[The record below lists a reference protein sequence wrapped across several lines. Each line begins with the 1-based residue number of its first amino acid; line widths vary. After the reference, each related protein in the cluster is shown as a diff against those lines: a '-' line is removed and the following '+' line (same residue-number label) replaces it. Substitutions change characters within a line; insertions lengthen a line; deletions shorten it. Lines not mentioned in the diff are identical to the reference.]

1 MQISLELYELGIVV
15 TAKNHNPTILN
26 PDFLYRTEIISEDWK
41 VIDPPVM
48 TELFSRSAFDSGVE
62 IIARPDKVVFID
74 REKKFLSS
82 QDSMRLSGIAA
93 SYVRTL
99 KHVSYR
105 AVGIN
110 PKGVVEFPSI
120 QKARDFLLDKFIK
133 EGKWSSPEGM
143 ELHPKLGMNYI
154 KEDSQIIINM
164 EEGTWNKE
172 GENKSGVFFS
182 ANYHRDFTDKDHK
195 EVLNKVIG
203 TVENCGKDVRHYFDF
218 VNNYFLE

>member
-74 REKKFLSS
+74 REKQILSS
-82 QDSMRLSGIAA
+82 QDPMRLSGIAA
-93 SYVRTL
+93 SYVRAL
-99 KHVSYR
+99 EHVSYR

-110 PKGVVEFPSI
+110 PKGVVEFPDM
-120 QKARDFLLDKFIK
+120 QEARDFLLGKFIK
-133 EGKWSSPEGM
+133 EGKWIEPEGM
-143 ELHPKLGMNYI
+143 ELHPTLGMNY
-154 KEDSQIIINM
+154 KREDSQLTINM
-164 EEGTWNKE
+164 EAGSWKE
-172 GENKSGVFFS
+172 GEENKSGVIFS
-182 ANYHRDFTDKDHK
+182 ANYHRDFTENDHK
-195 EVLNKVIG
+195 EVLNKVIR
-203 TVENCGKDVRHYFDF
+203 TIENCGKDVEHFCDF
-218 VNNYFLE
+218 VNSYFLE